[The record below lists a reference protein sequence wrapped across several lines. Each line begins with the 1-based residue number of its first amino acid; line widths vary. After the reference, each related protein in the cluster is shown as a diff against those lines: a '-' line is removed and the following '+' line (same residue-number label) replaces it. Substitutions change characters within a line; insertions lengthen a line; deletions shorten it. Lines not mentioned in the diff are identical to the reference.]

1 MFFFLAYFE
10 VEKRGRSP
18 GGPCAGFVAEP
29 VCRASDCD
37 FRGAGVSRFRV
48 FRQTDVLDSLT
59 GIRHRADRA
68 WAVA

>member
-18 GGPCAGFVAEP
+18 GGPCADLLPNQSVGRRTAIF
-29 VCRASDCD
+29 
-37 FRGAGVSRFRV
+37 GAGVSRFRV